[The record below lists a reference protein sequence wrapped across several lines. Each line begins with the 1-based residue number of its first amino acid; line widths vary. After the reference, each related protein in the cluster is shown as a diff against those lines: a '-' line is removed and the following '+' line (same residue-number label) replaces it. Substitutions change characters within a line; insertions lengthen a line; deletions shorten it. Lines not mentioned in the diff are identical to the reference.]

1 MGYLHPLVKNFT
13 LPAHLGIAQRAVRA
27 WRVWLGFSPF
37 RYLTPQG
44 SITNA
49 VPIRRE
55 AGTMNMVRFPGEGT
69 DPGEYSL
76 G

>member
-13 LPAHLGIAQRAVRA
+13 LPAHPGIAQTEVRA
-27 WRVWLGFSPF
+27 WRVWLGGSLF

-44 SITNA
+44 RSTNA
-49 VPIRRE
+49 VPIRKE
-55 AGTMNMVRFPGEGT
+55 VGMMNMVCFPGEGT
-69 DPGEYSL
+69 DPGECSL

>member
-13 LPAHLGIAQRAVRA
+13 LPARPGIAQRVVRT
-27 WRVWLGFSPF
+27 WRVWLGCSLF

-55 AGTMNMVRFPGEGT
+55 AGTMNMVHFPGEGT
-69 DPGEYSL
+69 DPVEYSL